1 MAKTTKNKGV
11 QNKASISFRQCVSFL
26 SLLKEGWVEGEGGG
40 GGMGRRGDGRERRG
54 GYAADRQREKGN
66 TAVLTANR
74 QSVAR
79 QTSHESTEE
88 EEKSSSGSSDT
99 LRL

>member
-1 MAKTTKNKGV
+1 MTKTTKKKGV
-11 QNKASISFRQCVSFL
+11 QDKASISFRQCVTFL
-26 SLLKEGWVEGEGGG
+26 SVLKEGWVEGEGGG
-40 GGMGRRGDGRERRG
+40 EGRRGDGRERRR

-66 TAVLTANR
+66 TAVMTANR